1 MAAFEIVQLPARS
14 DNFAVLVHDP
24 ASGATASIDAPD
36 AAPIKAEL
44 EARGWAL
51 THILVTHKH
60 LDHVEGIGPL
70 RQAYDV
76 TVIGPQKSAAETG
89 LYDRTVGDG
98 DTLEFAGA
106 EVQVIA
112 TPGHTLD
119 HVSYYLPGQK
129 VAFVADTLFALGCGR
144 VFEGTP
150 EMMWDSLKKLRAL
163 PDETVI
169 YCGHEYTLANA
180 EFAVSVEPENTGL
193 AARAAEIRA
202 LREDGKPTLPTTI
215 GTEKATNPF
224 LRADEDGL
232 AGTLGMAGAD
242 PAAVFAEVRGRK
254 DRF

>member
-1 MAAFEIVQLPARS
+1 MADFEIVQLPARS
-14 DNFAVLVHDP
+14 DNFAVLVHDH

-36 AAPIKAEL
+36 AAPIRAEL
-44 EARGWAL
+44 EARGWTL

-60 LDHVEGIGPL
+60 LDHVEGIKPL
-70 RQAYDV
+70 RQAYDL

-89 LYDRTVGDG
+89 LYDQTVADG
-98 DTLEFAGA
+98 DHLEFAGA
-106 EVQVIA
+106 DIRVIE

-119 HVSYYLPGQK
+119 HVSYYLPGEN

-163 PDETVI
+163 PDETVV
-169 YCGHEYTLANA
+169 YCGHEYTMANA
-180 EFAVSVEPENTGL
+180 EFAISVEPENAAL
-193 AARAAEIRA
+193 AARAAEIRT
-202 LREDGKPTLPTTI
+202 LRNEGKPTLPTTI
-215 GTEKATNPF
+215 GREKETNPF
-224 LRADEDGL
+224 LRADDPGL
-232 AGTLGMAGAD
+232 AGVVGMAGAD

>member
-36 AAPIKAEL
+36 AGPIKAGL
-44 EARGWAL
+44 EARGWTL

-70 RQAYDV
+70 RQTYDV
-76 TVIGPQKSAAETG
+76 TVVGPQKSAAETG
-89 LYDRTVGDG
+89 LYDRTVDDG
-98 DTLEFAGA
+98 DTLDFAGT
-106 EVQVIA
+106 EVRVIA

-119 HVSYYLPGQK
+119 HVSYYMPDEK

-144 VFEGTP
+144 VFEGTA
-150 EMMWDSLKKLRAL
+150 EMMWESLKKLRAL
-163 PDETVI
+163 PDDTVI

-180 EFAVSVEPENTGL
+180 EFAVSVEPGNAAL

-202 LREDGKPTLPTTI
+202 LRDEGKPTLPTTI
-215 GTEKATNPF
+215 KREMETNPF
-224 LRADEDGL
+224 LRADDPVL
-232 AGTLGMAGAD
+232 AGAVGLAGAD
-242 PAAVFAEVRGRK
+242 PVAVFAEVRGRK

>member
-1 MAAFEIVQLPARS
+1 MADFEIVQLPARS
-14 DNFAVLVHDP
+14 DNFAVLVHDR

-36 AAPIKAEL
+36 AAPIRTEL

-70 RQAYDV
+70 RQAYDL

-89 LYDRTVGDG
+89 LYDQTVADG
-98 DTLEFAGA
+98 DHLEFAGT
-106 EVQVIA
+106 EVRVIE

-119 HVSYYLPGQK
+119 HVSYYLPGEK
-129 VAFVADTLFALGCGR
+129 IAFVADTLFALGCGR

-150 EMMWDSLKKLRAL
+150 EMMWESLKKLRAL
-163 PDETVI
+163 PDETVV

-180 EFAVSVEPENTGL
+180 EFAVSVEPDNAAL
-193 AARAAEIRA
+193 AARADGIRA
-202 LREDGKPTLPTTI
+202 LRAEGKPTLPTTI
-215 GTEKATNPF
+215 GREKETNPF
-224 LRADEDGL
+224 LRADDPGL
-232 AGTLGMAGAD
+232 AGALGMAGAD
-242 PAAVFAEVRGRK
+242 PVAVFAEVRGRK

>member
-1 MAAFEIVQLPARS
+1 MADFEIVQLPARS
-14 DNFAVLVHDP
+14 DNFAVLVHDR

-36 AAPIKAEL
+36 AAPIRTEL

-70 RQAYDV
+70 RQAYDL

-89 LYDRTVGDG
+89 LYDQAVADG
-98 DTLEFAGA
+98 DHLEFAGT
-106 EVQVIA
+106 EVRVIE

-119 HVSYYLPGQK
+119 HVSYYLPGEK
-129 VAFVADTLFALGCGR
+129 IVFVADTLFALGCGR

-150 EMMWDSLKKLRAL
+150 EMMWESLKKLRAL
-163 PDETVI
+163 PDETVV

-180 EFAVSVEPENTGL
+180 EFAVSVEPDNAAL

-202 LREDGKPTLPTTI
+202 LRAKSKPTLPTTI
-215 GTEKATNPF
+215 AAEKKTNPF
-224 LRADEDGL
+224 LRADDPVL
-232 AGTLGMAGAD
+232 AEALGMTGAD
-242 PAAVFAEVRGRK
+242 AAAVFAEVRGRK
-254 DRF
+254 DLF

>member
-1 MAAFEIVQLPARS
+1 MADFEIVQFPARS
-14 DNFAVLVHDP
+14 DNFAVLVHDR
-24 ASGATASIDAPD
+24 ASGVTASIDAPD

-70 RQAYDV
+70 RQAYDL
-76 TVIGPQKSAAETG
+76 TVIGPQKSASETG
-89 LYDRTVGDG
+89 LYDQTVADG
-98 DTLEFAGA
+98 DHLEFAGA
-106 EVQVIA
+106 EIRVIE

-119 HVSYYLPGQK
+119 HVSYYLPDQK
-129 VAFVADTLFALGCGR
+129 LAFVADTLFALGCGR

-150 EMMWDSLKKLRAL
+150 EMMWESLKKLRAL
-163 PDETVI
+163 PDETVV

-180 EFAVSVEPENTGL
+180 EFALSIEPDNAAL

-202 LREDGKPTLPTTI
+202 LRADGKPTLPTTI
-215 GTEKATNPF
+215 GRERQTNPF
-224 LRADEDGL
+224 LRADDPGL
-232 AGTLGMAGAD
+232 ASTLGMAGAD
-242 PAAVFAEVRGRK
+242 PVAVFAEVRGRK

>member
-1 MAAFEIVQLPARS
+1 MADLEIVQLPARS

-44 EARGWAL
+44 EARGWTL

-60 LDHVEGIGPL
+60 LDHVEGIKPL
-70 RQAYDV
+70 RQVYDV

-89 LYDRTVGDG
+89 LYDRTVADG
-98 DTLEFAGA
+98 DHLEFAGT
-106 EVQVIA
+106 EVQVIE

-119 HVSYYLPGQK
+119 HVSYFLPGQK

-150 EMMWDSLKKLRAL
+150 EMMWDSLNKLRDL
-163 PDETVI
+163 PDETVV
-169 YCGHEYTLANA
+169 YCDYEYTLANA
-180 EFAVSVEPENTGL
+180 EFAVSVEPDNAAL
-193 AARAAEIRA
+193 AARAAKIRA
-202 LREDGKPTLPTTI
+202 LRAEDKPTLPTTI
-215 GTEKATNPF
+215 GREKETNPF
-224 LRADEDGL
+224 LRADDRGL
-232 AGTLGMAGAD
+232 ARALGMTGAD
-242 PAAVFAEVRGRK
+242 PAAVFTEVRGRK

>member
-1 MAAFEIVQLPARS
+1 MAEFEIVQLPARS

-24 ASGATASIDAPD
+24 VSGATASIDAPD
-36 AAPIKAEL
+36 AAPIRAEL
-44 EARGWAL
+44 ETRGWKL

-60 LDHVEGIGPL
+60 LDHVEGIKPL

-89 LYDRTVGDG
+89 LYDQSVGDG
-98 DTLEFAGA
+98 DILEFAGA
-106 EVQVIA
+106 EVRVIE

-129 VAFVADTLFALGCGR
+129 LAFVADTLFALGCGR

-150 EMMWDSLKKLRAL
+150 EMMWESLKKLRAL
-163 PDETVI
+163 PDETVV

-180 EFAVSVEPENTGL
+180 EFAISIEPDNAAL
-193 AARAAEIRA
+193 AARAAKIRA
-202 LREDGKPTLPTTI
+202 LRADGKPTLPTTI
-215 GTEKATNPF
+215 GRERETNPF
-224 LRADEDGL
+224 LRADDPVL
-232 AGTLGMAGAD
+232 AGALGMAGAE

>member
-1 MAAFEIVQLPARS
+1 MADFEIVQLPARS

-44 EARGWAL
+44 EARGWTL

-60 LDHVEGIGPL
+60 LDHVEGIKPL
-70 RQAYDV
+70 RQAYDL

-89 LYDRTVGDG
+89 LYDRSVADG
-98 DTLEFAGA
+98 DHLEFAGTD
-106 EVQVIA
+106 VQVIA

-119 HVSYYLPGQK
+119 HVSYYVPDQK

-150 EMMWDSLKKLRAL
+150 EMMWESLKKLRAL
-163 PDETVI
+163 PDETVV

-180 EFAVSVEPENTGL
+180 EFAVTVEPANAAL
-193 AARAAEIRA
+193 AARADGIRA
-202 LREDGKPTLPTTI
+202 LRAEGKPTLPTTI
-215 GTEKATNPF
+215 GREKETNPF
-224 LRADEDGL
+224 LRADDPGV
-232 AGTLGMAGAD
+232 ADALGMAGAN
-242 PAAVFAEVRGRK
+242 PAAIFAEIRGRK

>member
-1 MAAFEIVQLPARS
+1 MADFEIVQLPARS

-36 AAPIKAEL
+36 AAPIKAAL
-44 EARGWAL
+44 EARGWTL

-60 LDHVEGIGPL
+60 LDHVEGIKPL
-70 RQAYDV
+70 RQVYDL

-89 LYDRTVGDG
+89 LYDQTVGDG
-98 DTLEFAGA
+98 DHLDFAGA
-106 EVQVIA
+106 EIRVIE

-150 EMMWDSLKKLRAL
+150 EMMWGSLKRLRAL
-163 PDETVI
+163 PDETVV

-180 EFAVSVEPENTGL
+180 EFALSVEPENAVL

-202 LREDGKPTLPTTI
+202 LRSKGKPTLPTTI
-215 GTEKATNPF
+215 KREKETNPF
-224 LRADEDGL
+224 LRADDPAL
-232 AGTLGMAGAD
+232 AGALGMAGAD
-242 PAAVFAEVRGRK
+242 PVAVFAEVRGRK

>member
-1 MAAFEIVQLPARS
+1 MADFEFVQLPARS
-14 DNFAVLVHDP
+14 DNFAVLIHDP

-44 EARGWAL
+44 EARGWTL

-60 LDHVEGIGPL
+60 LDHVEGIEPL
-70 RQAYDV
+70 RQAYDL

-98 DTLEFAGA
+98 DTLDFAAA
-106 EVQVIA
+106 EVRVIE

-119 HVSYYLPGQK
+119 HVSYYLPGEK

-150 EMMWDSLKKLRAL
+150 VMMWESLKKLRAL
-163 PDETVI
+163 PDDTVV

-180 EFAVSVEPENTGL
+180 EFAVSVEPDNAAL
-193 AARAAEIRA
+193 AARAAEIRV
-202 LREDGKPTLPTTI
+202 LRDDGKPTLPTTI
-215 GTEKATNPF
+215 KREKQTNPF
-224 LRADEDGL
+224 LRADEPEL
-232 AGTLGMAGAD
+232 AAALGMSGAD
-242 PAAVFAEVRGRK
+242 PVAVFAEVRGRK

>member
-1 MAAFEIVQLPARS
+1 MADFEIVQLPARS

-44 EARGWAL
+44 AARGWTL

-60 LDHVEGIGPL
+60 MDHVEGIEPL
-70 RQAYDV
+70 RQAYNL

-89 LYDRTVGDG
+89 QYDQTVADG
-98 DTLEFAGA
+98 DHLDFAGA
-106 EVQVIA
+106 EIRVIE

-119 HVSYYLPGQK
+119 HVSYYLPDQK
-129 VAFVADTLFALGCGR
+129 LAFVADTLFALGCGR

-150 EMMWDSLKKLRAL
+150 EMMWESLKKLRAL
-163 PDETVI
+163 PDETVV

-180 EFAVSVEPENTGL
+180 EFALSVEPENAAL

-202 LREDGKPTLPTTI
+202 LRADGKPTLPTTI
-215 GTEKATNPF
+215 GRERQTNPF
-224 LRADEDGL
+224 LRADDPVL

-242 PAAVFAEVRGRK
+242 PVAVFAEVRGRK